1 MKDWKQLQKDIEALG
16 YKCHGL
22 WTESGQCLLRHN
34 LAKDTSN
41 LPQIIKMLQS
51 LPPGRYFV
59 NCSNGAG
66 KKYAH
71 FDFPVIMESN
81 STSNISN
88 ASEIV
93 KSPAGHDSNI
103 DPVTFGRLQ
112 SENEMLKAKLEE
124 MQALSEKAD
133 EEEEE
138 EEEEEKEPEPSLQ
151 DKAIE
156 ALLPVLPTLADKVI
170 GYLDR
175 VLLPPVPLADKAPA
189 APQQI
194 QLDPA
199 SIQQLAEV
207 VKKMVIQDLAQM
219 QSEENHGGF

>member
-22 WTESGQCLLRHN
+22 WTANGQCLLRHN
-34 LAKDTSN
+34 MAKDESN

-51 LPPGRYFV
+51 LPAGHYYV

-71 FDFPVIMESN
+71 FDFPIHLEGN
-81 STSNISN
+81 APAIQN

-103 DPVTFGRLQ
+103 DPVQYGRLQ
-112 SENEMLKAKLEE
+112 SENELLKAQLAEYEAMANEE
-124 MQALSEKAD
+124 PDDDDDDEPAAPTLSEKA
-133 EEEEE
+133 
-138 EEEEEKEPEPSLQ
+138 
-151 DKAIE
+151 IE
-156 ALLPVLPTLADKVI
+156 AILPVLPTLADKVI

-175 VLLPPVPLADKAPA
+175 VLGQPAPLAEKPA
-189 APQQI
+189 QQPQQI

-199 SIQQLAEV
+199 SIQQLAQV
-207 VKKMVIQDLAQM
+207 VKDMVIQDLSQM
-219 QSEENHGGF
+219 QQEEDGRY